1 MHRSAKSTTARCRPY
16 GRRRVVLSRRCR
28 GWLWPLAGREKRFS
42 CPHPTVARFSHR
54 CFTPITTCYSTDGDE
69 HIEEHVEQV
78 GRVGDGE
85 VVREAI
91 DR

>member
-1 MHRSAKSTTARCRPY
+1 MYQLALDLIGEGELLAKELRNLLAVSALLP
-16 GRRRVVLSRRCR
+16 
-28 GWLWPLAGREKRFS
+28 PLL
-42 CPHPTVARFSHR
+42 
-54 CFTPITTCYSTDGDE
+54 TPITTCYSTDGDE
-69 HIEEHVEQV
+69 RVEERVEQV